1 MKESYKEDLANHFG
15 HESNADDGNVVGVA
29 TAVVYAGKLL
39 SSVPHPYRVP
49 TLPVLREGEM
59 FHCVIGKRWNGS
71 AESKKLSMRKN
82 FHRENREIPEISASA
97 SNHAIVERSEN
108 AYGGTAD
115 MHVFRKSYDFVVSTK
130 LANKT
135 GTPVAESMEG
145 RRSPKSSCVRFAIAP
160 DTVPDH
166 AVRANSHARHVA
178 MDSSRPSSLNG
189 GAV

>member
-1 MKESYKEDLANHFG
+1 
-15 HESNADDGNVVGVA
+15 
-29 TAVVYAGKLL
+29 
-39 SSVPHPYRVP
+39 
-49 TLPVLREGEM
+49 M
-59 FHCVIGKRWNGS
+59 FHCAIGKRWNGS
-71 AESKKLSMRKN
+71 AESKNLSMRRN
-82 FHRENREIPEISASA
+82 FNRENREIPEISASA

-115 MHVFRKSYDFVVSTK
+115 MHVSGKSDDFVVPTK

-145 RRSPKSSCVRFAIAP
+145 RRSSKSSCVRFAIAP

-166 AVRANSHARHVA
+166 AVRANIHARHVA